1 MEMQPGDE
9 EVLQFSFFGEKVVR
23 PKVPCWITYTNEKT
37 HQIIRDNF
45 HRSPL
50 FSGMIVGTGPRYCP
64 SIEDKVKRF
73 PDRPRHQIFVEPEGL
88 ESEEMYLNGISS
100 SLPEEVQ
107 DQFLHTLPGL
117 EHVEIVRPGYA
128 VEYDYLNPLQLYPSL
143 MTKRLNGLFIARQT
157 NGTSGYE
164 EAGCQGLMAGINA
177 AMYLQGKAPLVL
189 SRTEAYI
196 GVLIDDLVTLG
207 TKEPY
212 RMFTSRAEHRLSL
225 RHDTADFRLLEKGY
239 QAGLVTDDIHQQFME
254 KRTKIDEVKELLTQ
268 RHLGAKELEKVE
280 KEELVTT
287 LRHHIGKTFDQIIR
301 DPEIKLDQLLALD
314 PSIGEGVRKE
324 WLDQIEL
331 DLKYDGYIARQER
344 QNSRIERM
352 EKLRIPEGFDYDA
365 VESLSAESRLK
376 FKQVLPATLGQA
388 SRISGVRT
396 SDIAILMIHLGKKN
410 GSTAG

>member
-1 MEMQPGDE
+1 M
-9 EVLQFSFFGEKVVR
+9 
-23 PKVPCWITYTNEKT
+23 
-37 HQIIRDNF
+37 
-45 HRSPL
+45 
-50 FSGMIVGTGPRYCP
+50 GTGPRYCP

-88 ESEEMYLNGISS
+88 DSEEMYLNGISS

-107 DQFLHTLPGL
+107 NQFLHTLPGL
-117 EHVEIVRPGYA
+117 EHVEVVRPGYA

-143 MTKRLNGLFIARQT
+143 MTKRLKGLFIAGQT

-177 AMYLQGKAPLVL
+177 GMYLQGKAPLVL

-225 RHDTADFRLLEKGY
+225 RHDTADFRLLEKGW
-239 QAGLVTDDIHQQFME
+239 QAGLVPAEVHQQFIE
-254 KRTKIDEVKELLTQ
+254 KRTKIDEVKELLSQ
-268 RHLGAKELEKVE
+268 RHLGEKELAKAEITE
-280 KEELVTT
+280 LKET
-287 LRHHIGKTFDQIIR
+287 LSHHIGKSFDQIIR
-301 DPEIKLDQLLALD
+301 DPEIRLEQLLPLD
-314 PSIGEGVRKE
+314 PSIGSGVRKE

-331 DLKYDGYIARQER
+331 DIKYDGYIARQER

-352 EKLRIPEGFDYDA
+352 EKLRIPENFDYDA

-376 FKQVLPATLGQA
+376 FKEVLPATLGQA